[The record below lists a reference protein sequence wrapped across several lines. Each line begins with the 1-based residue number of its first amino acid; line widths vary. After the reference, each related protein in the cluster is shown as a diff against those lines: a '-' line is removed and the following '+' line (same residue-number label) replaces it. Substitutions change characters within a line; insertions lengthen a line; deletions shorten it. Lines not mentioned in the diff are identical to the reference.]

1 MNQTVYLTFIIN
13 MKLNILK
20 WIWGFLQNLPNTLK
34 TVIIIILCSICVCYG
49 IDRHLKDFVAK
60 SIEISQQNDVE
71 AEQYTLQMA
80 EPINEALKEIYEHD
94 GQTSN
99 VILLTY
105 HNGKKTIS
113 GFEYRYL
120 DYLTEYNIN
129 PTRQPVK
136 KIFDQ
141 LDWMYYF
148 DELTTIRRCGF
159 VVYNNIEDMKNKYP
173 KLYYDAF
180 RYLEAKAVAIY
191 TIEGSEQPVGLLILL
206 YNNPNTTD
214 IKTFDQ
220 KILPY
225 TESLSAILD
234 YNNIKKK
241 LNRQLN

>member
-1 MNQTVYLTFIIN
+1 

-20 WIWGFLQNLPNTLK
+20 WVWSFLQNLPNTCK
-34 TVIIIILCSICVCYG
+34 TVIIIVLCSICVCYG
-49 IDRHLKDFVAK
+49 IDKQLKAVIAK
-60 SIEISQQNDVE
+60 SIEMSQINDTE

-80 EPINEALKEIYEHD
+80 EPINNALKEIYEHD
-94 GQTSN
+94 GQASN

-120 DYLTEYNIN
+120 DYLTEYNID

-148 DELTTIRRCGF
+148 NELTTIRRCGF
-159 VVYNNIEDMKNKYP
+159 VSYDNIADMKEKYP

-180 RYLEAKAVAIY
+180 RYLNAKAVAIY
-191 TIEGSEQPVGLLILL
+191 TIEGSEQPVGLIILL
-206 YNNPNTTD
+206 YNNSD
-214 IKTFDQ
+214 VASAKKFDQ
-220 KILPY
+220 DILPY